1 MTLKSSE
8 IPQNETSLKATVMSS
23 HFIKGQIF
31 NKDVRDQFVKRAKCY
46 LENQQ
51 ASSLQK
57 LMQSTDITGLIELSK
72 PLLSKPFKK
81 NFTIKASKL
90 EQNLRQCYDLSG
102 E

>member
-1 MTLKSSE
+1 
-8 IPQNETSLKATVMSS
+8 
-23 HFIKGQIF
+23 
-31 NKDVRDQFVKRAKCY
+31 VKRTKCY

-57 LMQSTDITGLIELSK
+57 LMQSTDITGLIEPSK

-81 NFTIKASKL
+81 NVTIKATKL
-90 EQNLRQCYDLSG
+90 EQNLRQCYDLSA